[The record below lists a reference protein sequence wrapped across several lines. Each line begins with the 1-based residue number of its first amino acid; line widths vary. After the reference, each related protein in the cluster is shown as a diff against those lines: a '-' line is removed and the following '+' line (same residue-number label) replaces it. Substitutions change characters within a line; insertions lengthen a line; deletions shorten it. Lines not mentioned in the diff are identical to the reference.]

1 MPGVLSWIA
10 CGSVSGTGSSSLSL
24 SLSLSLMLSAFSPAA
39 AASVLSTFR
48 VIDILTSITALSGRK
63 TCAYPTCLTPFCI
76 CLARVVVV
84 AVVVYQVKALVTNV
98 TRELLANDSSAFQ
111 TPATCLDQPR
121 AASAAPRDESRI
133 CLSNKSYAIHLQC
146 EKSTKLNY
154 KLKYCAT

>member
-1 MPGVLSWIA
+1 MPFIKPIKHFGQSILQHKLIPIA
-10 CGSVSGTGSSSLSL
+10 CLGSCHGLPVARFPEQVPLLSPC
-24 SLSLSLMLSAFSPAA
+24 LSLSLMLSAFSPAA

-76 CLARVVVV
+76 CLACVVVV

-111 TPATCLDQPR
+111 TQETCLDQPDQQ
-121 AASAAPRDESRI
+121 P
-133 CLSNKSYAIHLQC
+133 
-146 EKSTKLNY
+146 T
-154 KLKYCAT
+154 